1 MTETKKPRFFYGY
14 VIVIACF
21 IITGVII
28 GAHGTFGVFLS
39 PLLSEFGWTRA
50 VTSGAYSLTLV
61 LEGVVGLFV
70 GRFTDKLG
78 PRMVLVACGI
88 FLGLGYLLTS
98 RVDALWQLY
107 FSLGVLT
114 GIGQS
119 GAIIPLVSTVA
130 RWFVKKRATMTGI
143 VLSGFSIG
151 TMIIPALT
159 GRIITDYDWR
169 TAYIAV
175 GIMVLVLVIVAAQFL
190 RRDPAKKGLSP
201 YGANGV
207 VEETKDLQTKGFT
220 LKQATKTKQLW
231 LVCLMYFLNLFTQIG
246 ILVHIVIHAS
256 GLGFSPIAAAN
267 TMIAIGGA
275 GFAGSILVG
284 NIADRIGNKR
294 SLIITF
300 ILMAL
305 TAFGLMA
312 AQEIWTLYLLI
323 AVWSFFITGQM
334 VLYSPIIADL
344 FGLRAHGAIF
354 SVVALI
360 GTLGGAAGP
369 VILGH
374 IFDVTMSYQLA
385 FLLCALTSIAGFILA
400 LLIKPITNNAA
411 NAPPP

>member
-1 MTETKKPRFFYGY
+1 VPETKKPRLFYGY

-28 GAHGTFGVFLS
+28 GAHSTFGVFLS
-39 PLLSEFGWTRA
+39 SLLSEFGWTRA

-78 PRMVLVACGI
+78 PRLVLVACGI

-98 RVDALWQLY
+98 QVNALWQLY
-107 FSLGVLT
+107 FFLGVLT

-119 GAIIPLVSTVA
+119 GCIIPLVSTVA
-130 RWFVKKRATMTGI
+130 RWFVKKRGTMTGI

-151 TMIIPALT
+151 TMIIPPLT
-159 GRIITDYDWR
+159 GRIITVYDWR
-169 TAYIAV
+169 IAYIAV
-175 GIMVLVLVIVAAQFL
+175 GLIVLVFVIVAAQFL
-190 RRDPAKKGLSP
+190 RRDPSKKGLSP
-201 YGANGV
+201 YGANGIA
-207 VEETKDLQTKGFT
+207 EETLNLQNQGFT
-220 LKQATKTKQLW
+220 LKQATRTKQLW
-231 LVCLMYFLNLFTQIG
+231 LVCIMYFLNLFTQIG
-246 ILVHIVIHAS
+246 ILVHIVIHIS
-256 GLGFSPIAAAN
+256 GLGFSSLAAAN
-267 TMIAIGGA
+267 TMIVIGGA

-300 ILMAL
+300 IVMAL
-305 TAFGLMA
+305 TVFGLIA
-312 AQEIWTLYLLI
+312 AKEIWTLYLII
-323 AVWSFFITGQM
+323 AIWSFVAVGQL
-334 VLYSPIIADL
+334 VLYSPIIAEL

-369 VILGH
+369 VVLGH
-374 IFDVTMSYQLA
+374 IFDITVSYQLA
-385 FLLCALTSIAGFILA
+385 FLLCALISIAGFILA
-400 LLIKPITNNAA
+400 LLIKPVTYNSTG
-411 NAPPP
+411 